1 MFDMAQNANPRSM
14 ASIPQSGQ
22 PEDVSYP
29 GASNVARP
37 EHTKPEVKAIAG
49 PAFIEEAEI
58 LHASLRAG
66 SVAQIVVAIIAIV
79 GLLYL
84 LKFVMVTVLIALLLA
99 FILEPLVHGLN
110 SVAIPRA
117 AGAFMAVVLAAGLA
131 GGVGYF
137 LCGQLGAFLDEL
149 PKDSDRIQRALEDI
163 QEPMSKLERNASSM
177 TTSSI
182 RGKQPVPVR
191 IEEEPIFP
199 RIVSDNGAAIGKTLL
214 GIGFIPF
221 LTYFML
227 TWKEHSH
234 SATVGLF
241 PEEHRAAAYRTI
253 AQITAMIRNFIVA
266 NLVVG
271 LAAATLFAG
280 VFGLL
285 GIPYFY
291 FLGIISGFV
300 SLIPSFGVVLALL
313 PPLAGG
319 IGTLH
324 TAGVVVVLLT
334 VTAMHA
340 VVINVLYPKLIGQG
354 VRLNPL
360 AVVLSLLFWS
370 WIWGAMGLVLAVPIV
385 GAAKI
390 VCDYVDSLRGLGAW
404 LGSES
409 YRNSTP
415 AGSTLVRANVP

>member
-1 MFDMAQNANPRSM
+1 MRDNGSSVDWLKLLVFDVAQHANRRSM
-14 ASIPQSGQ
+14 TSIPQSGQ
-22 PEDVSYP
+22 PADVSYP
-29 GASNVARP
+29 AGASNVIRP
-37 EHTKPEVKAIAG
+37 GRRKSEVKEVAG
-49 PAFIEEAEI
+49 SAIEEAEI

-84 LKFVMVTVLIALLLA
+84 LKFVMVTVLVAMLLA
-99 FILEPLVHGLN
+99 FILEPLVHLLN
-110 SVAIPRA
+110 RIAIPRA
-117 AGAFMAVVLAAGLA
+117 AGAFMVVVFALGLA

-137 LCGQLGAFLDEL
+137 LCGRLGAFLAEL
-149 PKDSDRIQRALEDI
+149 PKDSDRIQRALEHI
-163 QEPMSKLERNASSM
+163 QEPMSKLVRNARSM

-182 RGKQPVPVR
+182 GGKEPIPVR
-191 IEEEPIFP
+191 VEEEPPTFP
-199 RIVSDNGAAIGKTLL
+199 RILTDDGAAIGKAVLA
-214 GIGFIPF
+214 IGFIPF

-241 PEEHRAAAYRTI
+241 PEEHRATAYRTI

-266 NLVVG
+266 NLIVG

-291 FLGIISGFV
+291 FLAIISGFV

-319 IGTLH
+319 IGILRPT
-324 TAGVVVVLLT
+324 GVVVVLLT
-334 VTAMHA
+334 VTATHA
-340 VVINVLYPKLIGQG
+340 FIMNVLYPKLIGQS

-370 WIWGAMGLVLAVPIV
+370 WIWGAVGLVLAVPIV

-390 VCDYVDSLRGLGAW
+390 ICDHVDSLRGLGAW

-409 YRNSTP
+409 
-415 AGSTLVRANVP
+415 

>member
-1 MFDMAQNANPRSM
+1 M

-22 PEDVSYP
+22 PGYVSYP
-29 GASNVARP
+29 DASNVPRPGDARP
-37 EHTKPEVKAIAG
+37 EVRAIAG
-49 PAFIEEAEI
+49 SAFIEEPEI

-84 LKFVMVTVLIALLLA
+84 LKFVMVTILIALLLA
-99 FILEPLVHGLN
+99 FILEPLVHLLN
-110 SVAIPRA
+110 SIAIPRA

-137 LCGQLGAFLDEL
+137 LCGQLGAFLAEL
-149 PKDSDRIQRALEDI
+149 PKDSERIQRALKHI
-163 QEPMSKLERNASSM
+163 QEPMSTLERKASSM

-182 RGKQPVPVR
+182 AGIQPVPVE

-199 RIVSDNGAAIGKTLL
+199 RIVKEDGAAIGKTVLA
-214 GIGFIPF
+214 IGFLPF

-241 PEEHRAAAYRTI
+241 PEEHRATAYRTI

-285 GIPYFY
+285 RIPYFY
-291 FLGIISGFV
+291 FVGVISGFV
-300 SLIPSFGVVLALL
+300 SIIPSFGVVLALL

-319 IGTLH
+319 VGTLH
-324 TAGVVVVLLT
+324 PTGVVVVLLT
-334 VTAMHA
+334 VTGMHA
-340 VVINVLYPKLIGQG
+340 VVMNVLYPKLIGQK

-390 VCDYVDSLRGLGAW
+390 VCDYVDSLKGLGAW
-404 LGSES
+404 LGSEP
-409 YRNSTP
+409 YRKSMP
-415 AGSTLVRANVP
+415 AGRTLVRANVP